1 MPTLLPGCPSYYST
15 HSATKRSRLSL
26 EGKVDELLS
35 QAISLSLESDVE
47 EKEKFKIQSF
57 QDIQTKLHFL
67 PSTLSTWYPDEYT
80 LICMRPRIDKCKIQI
95 NTYLSVEFDLS
106 IKAFHIGERL
116 LTSHVTLCDV
126 RQLELVLKDI
136 SISRSA
142 RIYSEYNSTNS
153 DNASYILSAES
164 HILRTGHR

>member
-26 EGKVDELLS
+26 EEKDDELLS

-67 PSTLSTWYPDEYT
+67 PSTLSTWYPEEYT

-106 IKAFHIGERL
+106 IKAFHNGERL
-116 LTSHVTLCDV
+116 LTSHVTL
-126 RQLELVLKDI
+126 
-136 SISRSA
+136 
-142 RIYSEYNSTNS
+142 
-153 DNASYILSAES
+153 
-164 HILRTGHR
+164 

>member
-1 MPTLLPGCPSYYST
+1 MPALLPGCPSYYST

-67 PSTLSTWYPDEYT
+67 PSTLST
-80 LICMRPRIDKCKIQI
+80 
-95 NTYLSVEFDLS
+95 
-106 IKAFHIGERL
+106 IG
-116 LTSHVTLCDV
+116 
-126 RQLELVLKDI
+126 
-136 SISRSA
+136 
-142 RIYSEYNSTNS
+142 
-153 DNASYILSAES
+153 
-164 HILRTGHR
+164 